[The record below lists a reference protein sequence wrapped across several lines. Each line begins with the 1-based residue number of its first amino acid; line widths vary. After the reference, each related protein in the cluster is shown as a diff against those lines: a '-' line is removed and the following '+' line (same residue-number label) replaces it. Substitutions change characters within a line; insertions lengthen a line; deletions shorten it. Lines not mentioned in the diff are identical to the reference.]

1 MARLPTVWL
10 AGVLILLGVDFL
22 GSGSAFAGNGELERE
37 LSELKAR
44 TAELERKV
52 AKQGSQI
59 EGRDAQMSEL
69 KEIKE
74 ALGRINIGGGITGV
88 VQASDN
94 NEEANTG
101 EGDVTDGAYSV
112 DLEIESPI
120 GEKGAAFLHIEGGEG
135 AGIDDDVL
143 SLSGCNADAN
153 NTAGRLEVTEAW
165 YEHSLLDKA
174 LAFTIGKLDLTAY
187 FDGNE
192 VANDE
197 TAQFLSSGFKNNLA
211 VEFSDNG
218 FGTRLTWSPIE
229 LLDLSLGLQDSDSDW
244 ENIFDHPFSIFE
256 INLKP
261 DFLGLGGNYRF
272 YAWRNGS
279 NHTKWEDASKTH
291 EDNSGFGF
299 SFDQGISDKV
309 TLFARL
315 GWQEEEVKEIK
326 SAWSLG
332 GELRS
337 PFLSRPE
344 DVFGIAYGKAILGG
358 DYKESASSPTNDAD
372 EGHFEAYYNIKV
384 NEHLSISP
392 DVQVITEP
400 NGNDSADTVTVFGTR
415 CQIDF

>member
-1 MARLPTVWL
+1 MKRKLLVLVMIITASAMVSSALGGGDPLQKEL
-10 AGVLILLGVDFL
+10 AG
-22 GSGSAFAGNGELERE
+22 
-37 LSELKAR
+37 LKAR
-44 TAELERKV
+44 IAELERKV

-59 EGRDAQMSEL
+59 EEQDAQMGEL
-69 KEIKE
+69 KEVKE
-74 ALGRINIGGGITGV
+74 ALSRISIGGGITGV
-88 VQASDN
+88 IQASDN

-120 GEKGAAFLHIEGGEG
+120 GEKGIAFLHIEGGEG

-153 NTAGRLEVTEAW
+153 NTSGRLEVTEAW
-165 YEHSLLDKA
+165 YEHSFLDET
-174 LAFTIGKLDLTAY
+174 LAFTIGKLGLTAY

-197 TAQFLSSGFKNNLA
+197 TAQFLSSGFTNNLA

-218 FGTRLTWSPIE
+218 FGMRLTWSSTE
-229 LLDLSLGLQDSDSDW
+229 LFDLSLGLQDSDGDW
-244 ENIFDHPFSIFE
+244 ENVFDHPFSIFE
-256 INLKP
+256 VNLKP
-261 DFLGLGGNYRF
+261 DLGGLGGNYRF
-272 YAWRNGS
+272 YVWQNDS

-291 EDNSGFGF
+291 EDNSGFGI
-299 SFDQGISDKV
+299 SFDRGISDRV

-315 GWQEEEVKEIK
+315 GWQEEEVSTIK

-332 GELRS
+332 AQLQS

-344 DVFGIAYGKAILGG
+344 DVFGIAYGKAILSG
-358 DYKESASSPTNDAD
+358 DYKESASSSTNDAD
-372 EGHFEAYYNIKV
+372 EGHYEAYYNIKV
-384 NEHLSISP
+384 NDYLSISP

-400 NGNDSADTVTVFGTR
+400 NGNDSADTVTIFGIR
-415 CQIDF
+415 SQINF

>member
-1 MARLPTVWL
+1 MRRKLLVLVMIITASAMVSSALGGGDPLQKEL
-10 AGVLILLGVDFL
+10 AQ
-22 GSGSAFAGNGELERE
+22 
-37 LSELKAR
+37 LKAR
-44 TAELERKV
+44 LAELERKV
-52 AKQGSQI
+52 AEQGSQI
-59 EGRDAQMSEL
+59 EEQDTQMSEL

-74 ALGRINIGGGITGV
+74 TLGRISIGGGMTGV
-88 VQASDN
+88 IQASDN

-120 GEKGAAFLHIEGGEG
+120 GEKGVAFLHIEGGEG
-135 AGIDDDVL
+135 SGIDDDVL
-143 SLSGCNADAN
+143 SLSGCNADAGD
-153 NTAGRLEVTEAW
+153 TSGRLEVTEAW
-165 YEHSLLDKA
+165 YEHSLLDGA

-197 TAQFLSSGFKNNLA
+197 AAQFLSSGFKNNLA

-218 FGTRLTWSPIE
+218 LGTRLTWSPIE
-229 LLDLSLGLQDSDSDW
+229 VFDLSLGLQDSDSDW

-256 INLKP
+256 VNLKP

-272 YAWRNGS
+272 YIWQNDS

-291 EDNSGFGF
+291 EDNSGFGI
-299 SFDQGISDKV
+299 SFDQGISDRV

-332 GELRS
+332 AQLQS

-344 DVFGIAYGKAILGG
+344 DVCGIAYGKAILSG
-358 DYKESASSPTNDAD
+358 DYKESASSSTNDAD
-372 EGHFEAYYNIKV
+372 EGHYEVYYNIKV
-384 NEHLSISP
+384 NDYLSISP
-392 DVQVITEP
+392 DVQVITNP
-400 NGNDSADTVTVFGTR
+400 NGNDSADTVTIFGIR
-415 CQIDF
+415 SQVNF